1 MLSLGGL
8 FAWALSVPAQD
19 DVRTILQKAI
29 KAEGKSD
36 QADKYR
42 AARFKSKGTVYQI
55 EGATYANEETI
66 LDFDKFK
73 SVQVITINGQK
84 ISITIGFDGQRAWM
98 KADDFPVDESE
109 INLTAHV
116 MNWLYLSRVA
126 RLTPLLKFVD
136 KKVSPAEAD
145 NQKIVQLIHL
155 LGDSSFAV
163 REKASK
169 DLVALGESA
178 VPLLQKS
185 QKNPDLEVAR
195 RSERCLAIICGK
207 DMLFDLAPLPEILVE
222 GKPAAGVRVRSRGHK
237 DINLY
242 FDKTTNLLVKLQ
254 WRTEDPMSDVE
265 VNEERIFT
273 EYQDVQGIKT
283 FKKCIIFRDG
293 KKYLDT
299 EVVEAKYLEKVDDR
313 EFAKP

>member
-1 MLSLGGL
+1 M
-8 FAWALSVPAQD
+8 PAQD
-19 DVRTILQKAI
+19 DVRAILEKAI
-29 KAEGKSD
+29 KAERKVD

-42 AARFKSKGTVYQI
+42 ATRFKAKGTVYQI
-55 EGATYANEETI
+55 EGATFTDEETI
-66 LDFDKFK
+66 QDFDKVK
-73 SVQVITINGQK
+73 SIQVITINGQK
-84 ISITIGFDGQRAWM
+84 ISYTMGFDGQKAWM
-98 KADDFPVDESE
+98 KADGFDLDELE
-109 INLTAHV
+109 INLTAHI
-116 MNWLYLSRVA
+116 MNELYLLRVA

-136 KKVSPAEAD
+136 KKSPTPEAD
-145 NQKIVQLIHL
+145 SQKIAKLIRL

-178 VPLLQKS
+178 VPFLQKA

-207 DMLFDLAPLPEILVE
+207 DLLFELAPLPDILVE
-222 GKPAAGVRVRSRGHK
+222 GKPAAGIRVRSRGHK

-242 FDKTTNLLVKLQ
+242 FDKKTYLLVKLQ
-254 WRTEDPMSDVE
+254 RRTDDPMIGEE
-265 VNEERIFT
+265 VNEERIIT

-283 FKKCIIFRDG
+283 TKKSVIFRDG
-293 KKYLDT
+293 KKYLDM

-313 EFAKP
+313 EFVKP

>member
-1 MLSLGGL
+1 M
-8 FAWALSVPAQD
+8 PAQD
-19 DVRTILQKAI
+19 DVRAILEKAI
-29 KAEGKSD
+29 KAERKVD

-42 AARFKSKGTVYQI
+42 ATRFKAKGTVYQI
-55 EGATYANEETI
+55 EGATFTDEETI
-66 LDFDKFK
+66 QDFDKVK

-84 ISITIGFDGQRAWM
+84 ISYTMGFDGQKAWM
-98 KADDFPVDESE
+98 KADGFDLDELE
-109 INLTAHV
+109 INLTAHI
-116 MNWLYLSRVA
+116 MNELYLLRVA
-126 RLTPLLKFVD
+126 RLTPLLKFAD
-136 KKVSPAEAD
+136 KKSPPPEAD
-145 NQKIVQLIHL
+145 SQKIAKLIRL

-178 VPLLQKS
+178 VPFLQKA

-207 DMLFDLAPLPEILVE
+207 DLLFELAPLPDILVE
-222 GKPAAGVRVRSRGHK
+222 GKPAAGIRVRSRGHK

-242 FDKTTNLLVKLQ
+242 FDKKTYLLVKLQ
-254 WRTEDPMSDVE
+254 RRTDDPMIGEE
-265 VNEERIFT
+265 VNEERIIT

-283 FKKCIIFRDG
+283 TKKSVIFRDG
-293 KKYLDT
+293 KKYLDM

-313 EFAKP
+313 EFVKP